1 METRGMNTSINNIHQ
16 NVIIVC
22 HFEVIIVC
30 HFEVI
35 IVCHFEACLSNIT
48 LQAQEFIV

>member
-1 METRGMNTSINNIHQ
+1 MNTSINNIHQ
-16 NVIIVC
+16 N
-22 HFEVIIVC
+22 VIIVC